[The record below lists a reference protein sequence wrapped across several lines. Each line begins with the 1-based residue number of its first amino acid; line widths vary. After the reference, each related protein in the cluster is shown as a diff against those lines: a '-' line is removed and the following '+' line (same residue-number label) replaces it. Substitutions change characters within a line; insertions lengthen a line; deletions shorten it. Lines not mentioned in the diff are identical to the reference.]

1 MLIFYDFLQLTA
13 VMVQMAGKFFIEANM
28 RRKAERRVYFTSG
41 DMSHYQLS
49 VQTYQRRLT
58 ELRRLVANA
67 TLEHFSVG

>member
-49 VQTYQRRLT
+49 VQTY
-58 ELRRLVANA
+58 
-67 TLEHFSVG
+67 